1 MDLKRL
7 LAVLVVFTLFIPL
20 TTANAAVNTQNI
32 SIKLSNYI
40 GKKPELTFSF
50 VGKHSIKGNA
60 DIRLEE
66 SEKYIVK
73 VEKGNLHL
81 YDPKGK
87 KLKELGTSFIVEAD
101 KYAEDSVQTIY
112 GNSTKKYLGDIQFEV
127 EDGKY
132 VRPINLDI
140 PFEDYLKGVV
150 PLEMPAS
157 WNLEAVK
164 AQSVAARTYSAGSIG
179 KKVAD
184 TQGFQVYGGYDW
196 HPNSTKAVDET
207 SGKVLKYNGRLIDA
221 VYSSSNGGYTES
233 NSNLWGGT
241 QLAYLPA
248 KKDSYDP
255 QHPWTINLAVDQIDT
270 RKLDLKSPNNWWNS
284 TTEVDSAVTN
294 NLKNVLYALNDYK
307 NTEIKIVRIP
317 KIEFTNKNSSGRS
330 QNASITMEF
339 FVKDKSTNTYRMDGS
354 TLKSFKVTHST
365 TANSM
370 RNLLGTMNMKSLLVS
385 NNETLEHTRLAG
397 LNRFEVAVNVSKEG
411 WSSADTVVLANWE
424 AFGDALAATPLAY
437 QKNAPILL
445 TKPANLQAATKAEIQ
460 RLKPTNVIIVGGT
473 ISVSAKIEKELTS
486 LGVKSI
492 SRIDGKSRYE
502 VAYNISK
509 ELNPA
514 SKAVVA
520 KGAIFADSLSIASYA
535 ARNGYPILLTGPE
548 KLNAAAVKAIKEK
561 AINETIV
568 VGGEISVSKSV
579 YNQLP
584 SPIRIGGNNR
594 YQVSANIIKDLNL
607 NPSKVFIAT
616 GNSFGDALTGSV
628 LAAKQNAN
636 MVLTPAHQLPG
647 SVKNVL
653 DQKLVND
660 FLILGGP
667 LSVSEDISMNLPNL
681 SIKLSGKGFGHG
693 VGMSQYG
700 AQEMAKKGMN
710 YSQILSHYYPNAKLE
725 NN

>member
-1 MDLKRL
+1 MALKRL
-7 LAVLVVFTLFIPL
+7 LALLVVFTLFIPL

-32 SIKLSNYI
+32 SIKLSNNI
-40 GKKPELTFSF
+40 GKKTELSFSF
-50 VGKHSIKGNA
+50 IGKHSIKGDA
-60 DIRLEE
+60 EIRLDE

-101 KYAEDSVQTIY
+101 KYAENSVQTIY
-112 GNSTKKYLGDIQFEV
+112 GNTTKKYLGDIKFEV
-127 EDGKY
+127 EDEKY
-132 VRPINLDI
+132 VRPINLNI

-164 AQSVAARTYSAGSIG
+164 AQAVAARTYSAGSIG
-179 KKVAD
+179 KTVAD

-221 VYSSSNGGYTES
+221 VYSSSNGGFTES

-248 KKDSYDP
+248 KEDSYDP
-255 QHPWTINLAVDQIDT
+255 QHPWTINLAVDQIDA

-284 TTEVDSAVTN
+284 TAEVDSAVTN

-317 KIEFTNKNSSGRS
+317 KVEFTNKNSSGRS

-339 FVKDKSTNTYRMDGS
+339 FVKDKLTNTYPMDGS
-354 TLKSFKVTHST
+354 TLKTFKVTHST

-385 NNETLEHTRLAG
+385 SNDIIEHTRLAG
-397 LNRFEVAVNVSKEG
+397 VNRFEVAVNVSKEG

-460 RLKPTNVIIVGGT
+460 RLKPTNIIIVGGT

-486 LGVKSI
+486 LGVKNI

-535 ARNGYPILLTGPE
+535 ARNGYPILLTGPD
-548 KLNAAAVKAIKEK
+548 KLNSAAVKAIKEK
-561 AINETIV
+561 AIKETIV
-568 VGGEISVSKSV
+568 VGGEISVSRSV

-667 LSVSEDISMNLPNL
+667 LSVSENISMNLPNL

-700 AQEMAKKGMN
+700 AQEMARKGMN